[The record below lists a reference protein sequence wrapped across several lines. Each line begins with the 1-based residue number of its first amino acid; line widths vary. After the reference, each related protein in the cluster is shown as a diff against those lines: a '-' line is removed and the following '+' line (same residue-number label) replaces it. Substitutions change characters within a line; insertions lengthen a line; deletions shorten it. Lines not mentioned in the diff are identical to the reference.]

1 MRESLRRAVEHGVL
15 VADQD
20 RFRFRHAL
28 LAEAIYATLLP
39 GEREELHARLAD
51 ELARGDPPAAA
62 AELAPHWAAAGRAPE
77 ALVASIAAAREA
89 EAVFGLAE
97 ALAHLERALA
107 LWPDVPDAAQL
118 AGLDLAELSAWAAE
132 QAVLTGAAPRAV
144 ELGRQAVAL
153 ARRRRSGAR
162 RASACGARPP
172 LLFAGRR
179 DAAVAAF
186 ERAVELVP
194 PEPPSPE
201 RAQVLAALG
210 NALMLTWRHDE
221 SRAICEQALALAR
234 AVGPRAAEVR
244 ALGVLGVDLAYLG
257 HGDDGLT
264 TLWQALRLAEETRAP
279 EDLDRAYVWLTDV
292 LTMLGR
298 PRESA
303 RLAAEGVEVIR
314 RYGIEHGTL
323 LANQVEALV
332 ATGEWDDADRVS
344 AAALRANTA
353 NWPHHALISR
363 AELEAGRGDFDAA
376 RAHLEAALA
385 TVREDER
392 GSLTYDPVAAELA
405 LWEAPL
411 DGRRRGRARRSGAG
425 ARPRRR
431 PLSRPALRAGS
442 ACAGGAGGAR
452 ARPR

>member
-1 MRESLRRAVEHGVL
+1 M
-15 VADQD
+15 
-20 RFRFRHAL
+20 
-28 LAEAIYATLLP
+28 
-39 GEREELHARLAD
+39 
-51 ELARGDPPAAA
+51 
-62 AELAPHWAAAGRAPE
+62 
-77 ALVASIAAAREA
+77 
-89 EAVFGLAE
+89 
-97 ALAHLERALA
+97 
-107 LWPDVPDAAQL
+107 PDAARL

-153 ARRRRSGAR
+153 AGDGDPV
-162 RASACGARPP
+162 RAGLLHAALGRY

-186 ERAVELVP
+186 ERGVELVP

-210 NALMLTWRHDE
+210 HALMLTWRHDE
-221 SRAICEQALALAR
+221 SRAVCEQALALAR

-257 HGDDGLT
+257 HGDDGLA
-264 TLWQALRLAEETRAP
+264 TLRQTLRLAEETRAP
-279 EDLDRAYVWLTDV
+279 EDLDRAYAWLTDV

-298 PRESA
+298 QRESA
-303 RLAAEGVEVIR
+303 GLAAEGIGVIQP
-314 RYGIEHGTL
+314 YGIEHGPL
-323 LANQVEALV
+323 LANHVEALV
-332 ATGEWDDADRVS
+332 ATGEWDEAERVS
-344 AAALRANTA
+344 AEALRAATA
-353 NWPHHALISR
+353 NWPHQVLIMR

-392 GSLTYDPVAAELA
+392 GSRAVRSRRRRAR
-405 LWEAPL
+405 PL
-411 DGRRRGRARRSGAG
+411 GRPLGGRRRGRARGSRAG

-431 PLSRPALRAGS
+431 PVSRPALRAGA
-442 ACAGGAGGAR
+442 ACAGGARDAG
-452 ARPR
+452 PRRR